1 VVFLIPIISISINEN
16 LREFINK
23 LVSKNQYDNKSKLI
37 RDALLRLMSTMDIS
51 NMDSLD
57 FSPTVKK
64 HILGNMIIV
73 APHDPQIQRKINRIE
88 TEYKDQIVSKNQHFQ
103 GENVISFLLF
113 EGDVQDFQNFV
124 VEVNGIEEIK
134 NFRYLIVN

>member
-1 VVFLIPIISISINEN
+1 VFLIPIISISINEN

>member
-1 VVFLIPIISISINEN
+1 VFLIPIISISINEN

-51 NMDSLD
+51 NIESLNI
-57 FSPTVKK
+57 SSTIEKN
-64 HILGNMIIV
+64 ILGNMIIV

-88 TEYKDQIVSKNQHFQ
+88 ADFKDQIVSKYQHFQ
-103 GENVISFLLF
+103 GENIIIFLLF
-113 EGDVQDFQNFV
+113 EGQVQDFQDCV
-124 VEVNGIEEIK
+124 VEVNGIKEIK

>member
-1 VVFLIPIISISINEN
+1 MVFLIPIISISINEN

-23 LVSKNQYDNKSKLI
+23 LVSKNQYENKSKLI

-51 NMDSLD
+51 NMDSLNI
-57 FSPTVKK
+57 SPMIKK
-64 HILGNMIIV
+64 NIFGNIIIV

-88 TEYKDQIVSKNQHFQ
+88 SEYKDQIVSKNQHFQ
-103 GENVISFLLF
+103 GENLISFLIF
-113 EGDVQDFQNFV
+113 EGDIQDFQNFV
-124 VEVNGIEEIK
+124 VEVNGIKELK

>member
-1 VVFLIPIISISINEN
+1 MVFLIPIISISINEN

>member
-1 VVFLIPIISISINEN
+1 MFLIPIISISINEN

-51 NMDSLD
+51 NIESLNI
-57 FSPTVKK
+57 SSTIEKN
-64 HILGNMIIV
+64 ILGNMIIV

-88 TEYKDQIVSKNQHFQ
+88 ADFKDQIVSKYQHFQ
-103 GENVISFLLF
+103 GENIIIFLLF
-113 EGDVQDFQNFV
+113 EGQVQDFQDCV
-124 VEVNGIEEIK
+124 VEVNGIKEIK